1 MMLWGIFVGRY
12 KPHCRP
18 TRPFFMNEN
27 QKKQDSSS
35 EVMVPA
41 SRSFQVFIYSLLS
54 VAFAYFNIETWSTFG
69 TAVFWTISGLIGAY
83 FIYVVAMSIREVGY
97 WIKREFY
104 PSFDLVL
111 FSISFLAS
119 GLALF
124 LLANTILRMF

>member
-1 MMLWGIFVGRY
+1 MSE
-12 KPHCRP
+12 
-18 TRPFFMNEN
+18 NEKIQN
-27 QKKQDSSS
+27 SAEDS
-35 EVMVPA
+35 MVPD
-41 SRSFQVFIYSLLS
+41 SRSSRVVFYSVLS
-54 VAFAYFNIETWSTFG
+54 VAFAYFNLETWSTFG

-83 FIYVVAMSIREVGY
+83 FIYVVAISIREVGY